1 MPELPWVGVRAG
13 SGPSAQAVADLR
25 EVPGVAHDLPVA
37 PSQGFHP
44 NDRLHILPDGAVR
57 LDFKKPWSDGTTSVD
72 LPPLALLARLAALV
86 PPPRRHLTRYCGVL
100 SSHSRLRS
108 RVVPHTE
115 AQATAT
121 EKPDKPARKSRYI
134 PWAELLRRT
143 FGFEIVCQ
151 KCQAP
156 LRLIALVKNQD
167 VAKKILTAMH
177 LPTEVPELNPA
188 RPPPAADR
196 EVRDAE
202 DWPEDW
208 LN

>member
-1 MPELPWVGVRAG
+1 MNQ
-13 SGPSAQAVADLR
+13 S
-25 EVPGVAHDLPVA
+25 
-37 PSQGFHP
+37 
-44 NDRLHILPDGAVR
+44 
-57 LDFKKPWSDGTTSVD
+57 
-72 LPPLALLARLAALV
+72 
-86 PPPRRHLTRYCGVL
+86 
-100 SSHSRLRS
+100 
-108 RVVPHTE
+108 TE
-115 AQATAT
+115 AEAAAT
-121 EKPDKPARKSRYI
+121 EKPVRKSRYI

-177 LPTEVPELNPA
+177 LPTEVPELHSA
-188 RPPPAADR
+188 RPPPGADR
-196 EVRDAE
+196 EVRDAK